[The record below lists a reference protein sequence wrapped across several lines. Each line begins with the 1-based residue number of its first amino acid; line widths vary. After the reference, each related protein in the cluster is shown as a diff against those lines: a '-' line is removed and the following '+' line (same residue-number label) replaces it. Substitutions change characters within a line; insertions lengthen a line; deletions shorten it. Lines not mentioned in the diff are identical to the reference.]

1 MSVANRLTLLRI
13 LLTPV
18 VAVVLLASFPGWE
31 LVSAALV
38 AAGGLTDLLDG
49 HIARRRN
56 QITALGTLLDPIA
69 DKFFIST
76 IFICLVDRDLCP
88 AWVAIVIVGRE
99 FAVTALRMVA
109 IQRGTSVPVSMLGK
123 VKMHA
128 QVYAVLLVLAGVL
141 FPGLAPVAIAGLWVA
156 AALTAWSGFAYFA
169 GSRSVALSG

>member
-1 MSVANRLTLLRI
+1 MLRI

-18 VAVVLLASFPGWE
+18 AAVVLLSSFTGWQ

-38 AAGGLTDLLDG
+38 GTAGLTDLLDG

-76 IFICLVDRDLCP
+76 IFICLVDRGLCP

-109 IQRGTSVPVSMLGK
+109 IQRGGSVPVSMLGK

-128 QVYAVLLVLAGVL
+128 QVYAVLLVLVGAL
-141 FPGLAPVAIAGLWVA
+141 FPGLAPVGTAGLWIA
-156 AALTAWSGFAYFA
+156 AGLTAWSGAAYFA
-169 GSRSVALSG
+169 ASRRIVLSG